1 MTVDD
6 PIAKDTA
13 PGTPTY
19 GLILQGPESTVCS
32 EAPAAPAAEGAYQSE
47 ADLEAGLIDIL
58 THQGYDRLYVEAE
71 AELVANLR
79 AKLEELNGIE
89 FTDAEWR
96 RFSSENVTN
105 PALTVI
111 DKTRRIQDDPV
122 VAFQRDDGSYK
133 NVYLLDRDHIHRN
146 RLQVMNQY
154 ETDEGTHKNR
164 YDVTVLVN
172 GLPLVHI
179 ELKRRGVRLRE
190 AFNQIERYQRESFWS
205 GSGLFEF
212 VQVFVISNGTS
223 TKYYG
228 NTVRWDHTHPKAG
241 RRGASSFEFT
251 SWWTDSRNRRIADLE
266 GFARTFL
273 AKGTLL
279 MVLTH
284 YCVLTAE
291 DEPKLLVMRPYQICA
306 TERILNRILVS
317 ELDRKR
323 LGTVDAGGYVW
334 HTTGSGKTLT
344 SFKCAQLASRME
356 GVDKVMFVVDRKDL
370 DYQTMKE
377 YNRFQKD
384 AVNGSADTRA
394 LDANLRDDTK
404 RICVT
409 TIQKLSVLIEKSAK
423 HPIYDKHV
431 VFIFDECHRSQF
443 GKMHKEIVRKFRYYH
458 LFGFTGTPIFAKNA
472 NMSGDPTLR
481 TTEQAF
487 GDRLH
492 SYTIVNAIDD
502 GNVLPFRVS
511 YYSTM
516 HAASELGDDQVE
528 GIDRAGALL
537 APERIMQN
545 ATYLLDH
552 YDQNTM
558 RKSDG
563 TGFTSILATD
573 GIPMA
578 RAYYEAIRERQDA
591 REQAG
596 TLKRRLKVAMIYSFA
611 ANGDDLAEGIIADET
626 MSTKGLSASD
636 REALDA
642 AIADYNAL
650 FGTSF
655 STDGKGFDNYYK
667 DVSMRLKKRELDM
680 LIVVDMFL
688 TGFDSKTLNTLWVD
702 KNLRMHGLI
711 QAFSRTNRILDSVKS
726 FGNIV
731 CFRDLSEN
739 VDEAL
744 ELFGDEEAGGIVLLK
759 PYAEYLSEYL
769 ELVDEIRERFMD
781 DEGRL
786 KLVGEAQQKAFV
798 GAFGALLRL
807 RNVLSVFDQFKDD
820 DVMSPRT
827 LQDLQSVY
835 LDLADEFK
843 RDAKADKADIVDDLV
858 FEIELIRQVEVNIDY
873 ILDLVMRARSGN
885 GEGRIAYD
893 KIKRAI
899 ATSPQLRDKAELIL
913 EFVNRMGITADGV
926 TETDDGDEDT
936 RRAKVDSAWLE
947 YVHKQVE
954 SELDVIIADE
964 HLKGEETRR
973 VVSYAFDAGGV
984 PETGTL
990 VQACLPRVSRFARGN
1005 AYGEQRHRVI
1015 ARLQAFYDK
1024 FKTLIRRYPASVE
1037 EDDYARDL

>member
-13 PGTPTY
+13 QETPTY
-19 GLILQGPESTVCS
+19 GLILQGPESTVCA
-32 EAPAAPAAEGAYQSE
+32 EAPTSPVAAEGAYQSE
-47 ADLEAGLIDIL
+47 ADLEAELIDIL
-58 THQGYDRLYVEAE
+58 TRQGYDRLRVDTEV
-71 AELVANLR
+71 ELVANLR
-79 AKLEELNGIE
+79 ARLEELNGIE
-89 FTDAEWR
+89 FTDAEWG

-154 ETDEGTHKNR
+154 EADAGAHRNR

-228 NTVRWDHTHPKAG
+228 NTVRWDHTHPRAG

-251 SWWTDSRNRRIADLE
+251 SWWTDSKNRRIADLE

-317 ELDRKR
+317 ELDKRR

-384 AVNGSADTRA
+384 AVNGSADTHA

-409 TIQKLSVLIEKSAK
+409 TIQKLSVLIEKNAR
-423 HPIYDKHV
+423 HPIYDRHV
-431 VFIFDECHRSQF
+431 VIIFDECHRSQF
-443 GKMHKEIVRKFRYYH
+443 GKMHKEIVRKFRCYH
-458 LFGFTGTPIFAKNA
+458 LFGFTGTPIFPKNS

-487 GDRLH
+487 GDSLH

-511 YYSTM
+511 YLSTM
-516 HAASELGDDQVE
+516 RAATELGDDQVE

-545 ATYLLDH
+545 ATYILDH
-552 YDQNTM
+552 YDQHTM
-558 RKSDG
+558 RKADG

-578 RAYYEAIRERQDA
+578 RAYYDALRERQDE
-591 REQAG
+591 RERAG
-596 TLKRRLKVAMIYSFA
+596 TLKRRLKVAMIYSYA
-611 ANGDDLAEGIIADET
+611 ANGDDLATGIISDES
-626 MSTKGLSASD
+626 MSPTGLSASD
-636 REALDA
+636 REALDS
-642 AIADYNAL
+642 AIEDYNAL

-655 STDGKGFDNYYK
+655 STDGAKFQNYYK
-667 DVSMRLKKRELDM
+667 DVSQRLKSRELDM
-680 LIVVDMFL
+680 IIVVDMFL

-711 QAFSRTNRILDSVKS
+711 QAFSRTNRILDSVKT

-731 CFRDLSEN
+731 CFRDLSAN

-769 ELVDEIRERFMD
+769 TLVDEIRERFMD

-786 KLVGEAQQKAFV
+786 ELLGEDQQKAFV

-807 RNVLSVFDQFKDD
+807 RNVLSVFDDFKRD
-820 DVMSPRT
+820 DVVSPRM
-827 LQDLQSVY
+827 LQDLQSTY
-835 LDLADEFK
+835 LDLADHFK
-843 RDAKADKADIVDDLV
+843 RVAKAEQVDIVDDLV

-873 ILDLVMRARSGN
+873 ILDLVTRARSGN
-885 GEGRIAYD
+885 GEDKVAYD
-893 KIKRAI
+893 KICRAI
-899 ATSPQLRDKAELIL
+899 ATSPQLRDKAELIM
-913 EFVNRMGITADGV
+913 EFVERMGVGSDGAAV
-926 TETDDGDEDT
+926 TDDGDEGT
-936 RRAKVDSAWLE
+936 RRSKVDGAWVS
-947 YVHKQVE
+947 YVREQVE
-954 SELDVIIADE
+954 KELEEIIASE
-964 HLKGEETRR
+964 RLKPDETRR

-990 VQACLPRVSRFARGN
+990 VQACLPKVSRFAKGN

-1015 ARLQAFYDK
+1015 ARLQAFYDM
-1024 FKTLIRRYPASVE
+1024 FKTLIRRYPVE
-1037 EDDYARDL
+1037 AEGGERGA

>member
-6 PIAKDTA
+6 PIAKDTV

-58 THQGYDRLYVEAE
+58 THQGYDRLYIETE

-273 AKGTLL
+273 SKGTLL

-317 ELDRKR
+317 ELDRRR

-377 YNRFQKD
+377 YNRFQRD

-409 TIQKLSVLIEKSAK
+409 TIQKLSVLIEKNAR
-423 HPIYDKHV
+423 HPIYDRHV

-443 GKMHKEIVRKFRYYH
+443 GKMHKEIVRKFKNYH

-516 HAASELGDDQVE
+516 KPAGDLGDDQVE
-528 GIDRAGALL
+528 AIDREGALL
-537 APERIMQN
+537 APERIMRN
-545 ATYLLDH
+545 ATYILDH

-558 RKSDG
+558 RKADG

-578 RAYYEAIRERQDA
+578 RAYYQALRERQDA
-591 REQAG
+591 REDAG

-611 ANGDDLAEGIIADET
+611 ANGDDLEAGIIADES
-626 MSTKGLSASD
+626 MSADGLSASD
-636 REALDA
+636 REALEA
-642 AIADYNAL
+642 AIADYNAT
-650 FGTSF
+650 FGTSY

-667 DVSMRLKKRELDM
+667 DVSKRLKARELDM

-711 QAFSRTNRILDSVKS
+711 QAFSRTNRILDSVKT

-731 CFRDLSEN
+731 CFRDLSAN
-739 VDEAL
+739 VDESL

-759 PYAEYLSEYL
+759 PYEEYLSEYL
-769 ELVDEIRERFMD
+769 EIVDEIRERFMD
-781 DEGRL
+781 DEGHL
-786 KLVGEAQQKAFV
+786 ALLGESQQKAFV

-807 RNVLSVFDQFKDD
+807 RNVLSVFDQFKAD
-820 DVMSPRT
+820 DVMSPRM
-827 LQDLQSVY
+827 LQDLQGTY
-835 LDLADEFK
+835 LDLADQFK
-843 RDAKADKADIVDDLV
+843 RDARAEQADIVDDLV

-885 GEGRIAYD
+885 GEDKVAYD

-913 EFVNRMGITADGV
+913 EFVERMGVTPEGA
-926 TETDDGDEDT
+926 TETDPGEEGA
-936 RRAKVDSAWLE
+936 RRSRVDAAWSD
-947 YVHKQVE
+947 YVREQVE
-954 SELDVIIADE
+954 SELDAIVADE
-964 HLKGEETRR
+964 HLRGDEVRR

-990 VQACLPRVSRFARGN
+990 VQACLPKVSRFAKGN

-1015 ARLQAFYDK
+1015 ARLQEFYDR
-1024 FKTLIRRYPASVE
+1024 FKTLIRRYPVEASHE
-1037 EDDYARDL
+1037 GD

>member
-58 THQGYDRLYVEAE
+58 THQGYDRFYVETE

-89 FTDAEWR
+89 FTDAEWK

-154 ETDEGTHKNR
+154 EADEGTHKSR

-273 AKGTLL
+273 SKGTLL

-317 ELDRKR
+317 ELDKRR

-409 TIQKLSVLIEKSAK
+409 TIQKLSVLIEKNAR
-423 HPIYDKHV
+423 HPIYDRHV

-443 GKMHKEIVRKFRYYH
+443 GKMHKEIVRKFKNYH

-502 GNVLPFRVS
+502 GNVLPFHVS
-511 YYSTM
+511 YLQTM
-516 HAASELGDDQVE
+516 RAKDGLRDDQVQAIDTE
-528 GIDRAGALL
+528 GAITSFS
-537 APERIMQN
+537 RILGN
-545 ATYLLDH
+545 AEYILDH
-552 YDQNTM
+552 YDQHTM
-558 RKSDG
+558 RQASG
-563 TGFTSILATD
+563 TGFTSLLATES
-573 GIPMA
+573 IPAA
-578 RAYYEAIRERQDA
+578 RRYYAALKQLQETRSERGEL
-591 REQAG
+591 RHP
-596 TLKRRLKVAMIYSFA
+596 LKIAMIYSYA
-611 ANGDDLAEGIIADET
+611 PNGDDLATGIIADES
-626 MSTKGLSASD
+626 MDAGQLDASD
-636 REALDA
+636 REALEV
-642 AIADYNAL
+642 AIEDYNAM

-655 STDGKGFDNYYK
+655 STDGAKFQNYYK
-667 DVSMRLKKRELDM
+667 DVSQRLKSRELDM
-680 LIVVDMFL
+680 LVVVDMFL

-711 QAFSRTNRILDSVKS
+711 QAFSRTNRILDSVKA

-731 CFRDLSEN
+731 CFRDLSDE
-739 VDEAL
+739 VDDAL
-744 ELFGDEEAGGIVLLK
+744 ELFGDENAGGIVILK
-759 PYAEYLSEYL
+759 SYQEYLSDYMTLLEEIEKKYL
-769 ELVDEIRERFMD
+769 SEDGALCIF
-781 DEGRL
+781 
-786 KLVGEAQQKAFV
+786 GEAAEKGFV

-807 RNVLSVFDQFKDD
+807 RNVLSVFDDFPKDD
-820 DVMSPRT
+820 VLSPRL
-827 LQDLQSVY
+827 LQDMQSTY
-835 LDLADEFK
+835 LDIADK
-843 RDAKADKADIVDDLV
+843 LKAKAKAEKVDIVDDLV
-858 FEIELIRQVEVNIDY
+858 FEIELIKQVEVNIDY
-873 ILDLVMRARSGN
+873 ILELVMQARGGN
-885 GEGRIAYD
+885 GEDKVAYD
-893 KIKRAI
+893 KITRAI
-899 ATSPQLRDKAELIL
+899 ATSPQLRDKAELII
-913 EFVNRMGITADGV
+913 EFVERMGVTADGV
-926 TETDDGDEDT
+926 
-936 RRAKVDSAWLE
+936 
-947 YVHKQVE
+947 
-954 SELDVIIADE
+954 SELDEGAEAARRSKVDAEWTSYVRERVERELNAIIAE
-964 HLKGEETRR
+964 EKLKPEETRR

-990 VQACLPRVSRFARGN
+990 VQSCLPKVSRFAKGN

-1015 ARLQAFYDK
+1015 SRLQVFYEK
-1024 FKTLIRRYPASVE
+1024 FRTLIRRYPVQA
-1037 EDDYARDL
+1037 EDGVSS

>member
-13 PGTPTY
+13 PGAPTY
-19 GLILQGPESTVCS
+19 GLILQGPESTVCA
-32 EAPAAPAAEGAYQSE
+32 EAPAAPVADGAYQSE
-47 ADLEAGLIDIL
+47 AELEDELIDIL
-58 THQGYDRLYVEAE
+58 THQGYGRLFVDSEA
-71 AELVANLR
+71 ALVANLR
-79 AKLEELNGIE
+79 ERIEELNGIE
-89 FTDAEWR
+89 FTDAEWG

-105 PALTVI
+105 PALTVV

-122 VAFQRDDGSYK
+122 VAFERDDGSYK

-146 RLQVMNQY
+146 RVQVMNQY
-154 ETDEGTHKNR
+154 EADAGAHKNR
-164 YDVTVLVN
+164 YDVTILVN

-212 VQVFVISNGTS
+212 VQVFVISNGTH

-228 NTVRWDHTHPKAG
+228 NTVRWDHTHPRAG

-251 SWWTDSRNRRIADLE
+251 SWWTDSKNRRIADLE

-273 AKGTLL
+273 TKGTLL

-306 TERILNRILVS
+306 TERILNRTLVS
-317 ELDRKR
+317 ELDKRR

-394 LDANLRDDTK
+394 LDANLRDDTR

-409 TIQKLSVLIEKSAK
+409 TIQKLSVLIEKNAK

-431 VFIFDECHRSQF
+431 VIIFDECHRSQF

-458 LFGFTGTPIFAKNA
+458 LFGFTGTPIFPKNS

-487 GDRLH
+487 GDSLH

-511 YYSTM
+511 YLSTM
-516 HAASELGDDQVE
+516 RAARDLGDDQVE

-578 RAYYEAIRERQDA
+578 RAYYDAIRERQDA

-611 ANGDDLAEGIIADET
+611 ANGDDVAEGIIADET
-626 MSTKGLSASD
+626 MSAKGLSASD

-667 DVSMRLKKRELDM
+667 DVSMRLKSRELDM
-680 LIVVDMFL
+680 LVVVDMFL

-711 QAFSRTNRILDSVKS
+711 QAFSRTNRILDSVKT

-731 CFRDLSEN
+731 CFRDLSAN

-769 ELVDEIRERFMD
+769 TLVDEIRERFMD

-786 KLVGEAQQKAFV
+786 ELLGEDQQKAFV

-807 RNVLSVFDQFKDD
+807 RNVLAVFDDFKRD
-820 DVMSPRT
+820 DVVSPRM
-827 LQDLQSVY
+827 LQDLQSTY
-835 LDLADEFK
+835 LDLADHFK
-843 RDAKADKADIVDDLV
+843 RVAKAEQVDIVDDLV

-873 ILDLVMRARSGN
+873 ILDLVTRARSGN
-885 GEGRIAYD
+885 GEDKVAYD
-893 KIKRAI
+893 KICRAI
-899 ATSPQLRDKAELIL
+899 ATSPQLRDKAELIM
-913 EFVNRMGITADGV
+913 EFVERMGVGSDGAAV
-926 TETDDGDEDT
+926 TDDGDEGT
-936 RRAKVDSAWLE
+936 RRSKVDGAWVS
-947 YVHKQVE
+947 YVREQVE
-954 SELDVIIADE
+954 KELEEIIASE
-964 HLKGEETRR
+964 RLKPDETRR

-990 VQACLPRVSRFARGN
+990 VQACLPKVSRFAKGN

-1015 ARLQAFYDK
+1015 ARLQAFYDM
-1024 FKTLIRRYPASVE
+1024 FKTLIRRYPVE
-1037 EDDYARDL
+1037 AEDDERGA

>member
-1 MTVDD
+1 MAVDD
-6 PIAKDTA
+6 PIAKDTV
-13 PGTPTY
+13 PGAPTY

-32 EAPAAPAAEGAYQSE
+32 EVPAAPVVDGAYQSE
-47 ADLEAGLIDIL
+47 AELEKSLISIL
-58 THQGYDRLYVEAE
+58 TSQGYDRLHVDSE

-79 AKLEELNGIE
+79 CKIEELNGIE
-89 FTDAEWR
+89 FTDAEWK
-96 RFSSENVTN
+96 RFSSENITN

-122 VAFQRDDGSYK
+122 IAFEREDGSYK
-133 NVYLLDRDHIHRN
+133 NIYLLDRDHIHRN

-154 ETDEGTHKNR
+154 EANEGTHKNR
-164 YDVTVLVN
+164 YDVTILVN

-205 GSGLFEF
+205 GSGLYEF

-266 GFARTFL
+266 SFAQTFL
-273 AKGTLL
+273 SKGTLL
-279 MVLTH
+279 MVLMH

-306 TERILNRILVS
+306 TERILNRILIS
-317 ELDRKR
+317 ELDKKR

-344 SFKCAQLASRME
+344 SFKCAQLASKME

-384 AVNGSADTRA
+384 AVNGSADTKA

-409 TIQKLSVLIEKSAK
+409 TIQKLSVLIEKNAK
-423 HPIYDKHV
+423 HPIYDRHV

-443 GKMHKEIVRKFRYYH
+443 GKMHRDIVKKFKYYH

-511 YYSTM
+511 YLSTM
-516 HAASELGDDQVE
+516 HAAGELDDEQVQT
-528 GIDRAGALL
+528 IDREGALT
-537 APERIMQN
+537 ASERIRRN
-545 ATYLLDH
+545 AVYILDH

-558 RKSDG
+558 RRADG

-578 RAYYEAIRERQDA
+578 RAYYDAIRELQDERSA
-591 REQAG
+591 SDPRC
-596 TLKRRLKVAMIYSFA
+596 RRLKVAMIYSFA
-611 ANGDDLAEGIIADET
+611 ANGDELAEGIIADES
-626 MSTKGLSASD
+626 MSTDGLTVSD
-636 REALDA
+636 REALEA
-642 AIADYNAL
+642 AIADYNAM
-650 FGTSF
+650 FGTPY

-667 DVSMRLKKRELDM
+667 DVSKRLKSRDLDM

-711 QAFSRTNRILDSVKS
+711 QAFSRTNRILDSVKT

-731 CFRDLSEN
+731 CFRDLSAN
-739 VDEAL
+739 VDESL

-759 PYAEYLSEYL
+759 PYAEYLAEYMGV
-769 ELVDEIRERFMD
+769 VDEIRERFMD
-781 DEGRL
+781 ESGAL
-786 KLVGEAQQKAFV
+786 SLVGEDRQKAFV

-807 RNVLSVFDQFKDD
+807 RNVLSVFDQFKTD
-820 DVMSPRT
+820 DVVSPRM
-827 LQDLQSVY
+827 LQDLQSTY
-835 LDLADEFK
+835 LDLADQFR
-843 RDAKADKADIVDDLV
+843 RDSRAEKADIVDDLV

-873 ILDLVMRARSGN
+873 ILTLVTEAHDSN
-885 GEGRIAYD
+885 GDDKVALD

-899 ATSPQLRDKAELIL
+899 WTSPQLRDKAELIL
-913 EFVNRMGITADGV
+913 EFVSEMGLGGEGATGADAPRRGSRAEV
-926 TETDDGDEDT
+926 DMAWSSYLRDRVEIEIDSIVHDEN
-936 RRAKVDSAWLE
+936 
-947 YVHKQVE
+947 
-954 SELDVIIADE
+954 
-964 HLKGEETRR
+964 LKPDETRR
-973 VVSYAFDAGGV
+973 VVAYAFDSGGV

-990 VQACLPRVSRFARGN
+990 VQACLPKMSRFAKDG
-1005 AYGEQRHRVI
+1005 AYAERRHRVI
-1015 ARLQAFYDK
+1015 ERLQAFYDR
-1024 FKTLIRRYPASVE
+1024 FRTLVRRYPIII
-1037 EDDYARDL
+1037 EDDAA

>member
-6 PIAKDTA
+6 PIAKDA
-13 PGTPTY
+13 VPKALTY
-19 GLILQGPESTVCS
+19 GLILQGPESTVCA
-32 EAPAAPAAEGAYQSE
+32 EAPVSPAADGAYQSE
-47 ADLEAGLIDIL
+47 AMLEQELIDIL
-58 THQGYDRLYVEAE
+58 VSQGYERLNVNSEA
-71 AELVANLR
+71 ALVANLR
-79 AKLEELNGIE
+79 AKIEELNGIR
-89 FTDAEWR
+89 FTDAEWK
-96 RFSSENVTN
+96 RFSSENITN
-105 PALTVI
+105 PALTVT

-122 VAFQRDDGSYK
+122 IAFQRDDGSYK
-133 NVYLLDRDHIHRN
+133 NVYLIDRDHIHKN

-154 ETDEGTHKNR
+154 EANEGAHKNR
-164 YDVTVLVN
+164 YDVTILVN

-212 VQVFVISNGTS
+212 VQVFAISNGTS

-241 RRGASSFEFT
+241 RKGASSFEFT
-251 SWWTDSRNRRIADLE
+251 SWWTDSKNRRIADLE

-273 AKGTLL
+273 LRGTLL

-317 ELDRKR
+317 ELDRRR
-323 LGTVDAGGYVW
+323 LGTIDAGGYVW

-423 HPIYDKHV
+423 HPIYDRHV

-443 GKMHKEIVRKFRYYH
+443 GKMHKDIVKKFKNYH

-472 NMSGDPTLR
+472 SMSGDPTLR

-511 YYSTM
+511 YLSTM
-516 HAASELGDDQVE
+516 KSAHGDDGQQVE
-528 GIDRAGALL
+528 AIDREGALTSF
-537 APERIMQN
+537 ARIINN
-545 ATYLLDH
+545 AEYIIDH
-552 YDQNTM
+552 YAQHTK

-563 TGFTSILATD
+563 TGFTSILATES
-573 GIPMA
+573 IPA
-578 RAYYEAIRERQDA
+578 AKRYYAALKQIQQTRAERG
-591 REQAG
+591 E
-596 TLKRRLKVAMIYSFA
+596 LKGKPLKIAMIYSYA
-611 ANGDDLAEGIIADET
+611 PNGDDLATGIIADESMET
-626 MSTKGLSASD
+626 AQLDASD
-636 REALDA
+636 REALEA
-642 AIADYNAL
+642 AIEDYNAM
-650 FGTSF
+650 FDMSF
-655 STDGKGFDNYYK
+655 STDGAKFQSYYK
-667 DVSMRLKKRELDM
+667 DVSQRLKKRELDM

-688 TGFDSKTLNTLWVD
+688 TGFDSPTLNTLWVD
-702 KNLRMHGLI
+702 KNLKMHGLL

-731 CFRDLSEN
+731 CFRDLSHQ
-739 VDEAL
+739 VDDAL
-744 ELFGDEEAGGIVLLK
+744 ELFGDEAAGGIVVLK
-759 PYAEYLSEYL
+759 SYAEYMSDYLSTLDEIQTRFIGADGKL
-769 ELVDEIRERFMD
+769 ELV
-781 DEGRL
+781 
-786 KLVGEAQQKAFV
+786 GETAEKAFV

-807 RNVLSVFDQFKDD
+807 RNVLSVFDDFAADD
-820 DVMSPRT
+820 PLSALK
-827 LQDLQSVY
+827 LQDWQSTY
-835 LDLADEFK
+835 LDLADEY
-843 RDAKADKADIVDDLV
+843 RRRAKADAVDIVDDLV
-858 FEIELIRQVEVNIDY
+858 FEIELIRQVEVDIDY
-873 ILDLVMRARSGN
+873 ILGLVAKARGGN
-885 GEGRIAYD
+885 GED
-893 KIKRAI
+893 KIALDKIYRAI
-899 ATSPQLRDKAELIL
+899 WTSPQLRDKAELIEAFL
-913 EFVNRMGITADGV
+913 EHMGLAGGHAAEV
-926 TETDDGDEDT
+926 EGGTEEE
-936 RRAKVDSAWLE
+936 RRAHVDAEWAAHVDRE
-947 YVHKQVE
+947 MTR
-954 SELDVIIADE
+954 ELDSIVAEENLDPEKVRDVI
-964 HLKGEETRR
+964 
-973 VVSYAFDAGGV
+973 SYAFEAGGV
-984 PETGTL
+984 PESGTM
-990 VQACLPRVSRFARGN
+990 VQACLPKMSRFAKGN
-1005 AYGEQRHRVI
+1005 AYSEKRSRVI
-1015 ARLQAFYDK
+1015 ARLQDFYDK
-1024 FKTLIRRYPASVE
+1024 FRTLVRRWPVE
-1037 EDDYARDL
+1037 R

>member
-13 PGTPTY
+13 LGAPTY
-19 GLILQGPESTVCS
+19 GLILQGPESTVCA
-32 EAPAAPAAEGAYQSE
+32 EAPASPVADGAYQSE
-47 ADLEAGLIDIL
+47 AELEAGLIGIL
-58 THQGYDRLYVEAE
+58 THQGYGRLYVDSEA
-71 AELVANLR
+71 ALVANLR
-79 AKLEELNGIE
+79 ERIEELNGIE

-96 RFSSENVTN
+96 RFSSENITN

-122 VAFQRDDGSYK
+122 IAFERDAGSYK

-146 RLQVMNQY
+146 RVQVMNQY
-154 ETDEGTHKNR
+154 EADSGAHKNR
-164 YDVTVLVN
+164 YDVTILVN

-212 VQVFVISNGTS
+212 VQVFVISNGTH

-251 SWWTDSRNRRIADLE
+251 SWWTDSKNRRIADLE

-317 ELDRKR
+317 ELDRRR

-409 TIQKLSVLIEKSAK
+409 TIQKLSVLIEKNAK

-431 VFIFDECHRSQF
+431 VIIFDECHRSQF

-458 LFGFTGTPIFAKNA
+458 LFGFTGTPIFPKNS

-487 GDRLH
+487 GDSLH

-511 YYSTM
+511 YLSTM
-516 HAASELGDDQVE
+516 RAARDLGDDQVE

-545 ATYLLDH
+545 ATYILDH
-552 YDQNTM
+552 YDQHTM
-558 RKSDG
+558 RKADG

-578 RAYYEAIRERQDA
+578 RAYYDALRERQDE
-591 REQAG
+591 RERAG
-596 TLKRRLKVAMIYSFA
+596 TLKRRLKVAMIYSYA
-611 ANGDDLAEGIIADET
+611 ANGDDLATGIISDES
-626 MSTKGLSASD
+626 MSPTGLSASD
-636 REALDA
+636 REALDS
-642 AIADYNAL
+642 AIEDYNAL

-655 STDGKGFDNYYK
+655 STDGAKFQNYYK
-667 DVSMRLKKRELDM
+667 DVSQRLKSREVDM
-680 LIVVDMFL
+680 IIVVDMFL

-711 QAFSRTNRILDSVKS
+711 QAFSRTNRILDSVKT

-731 CFRDLSEN
+731 CFRDLSAN

-769 ELVDEIRERFMD
+769 TLVDEIRERFMD

-786 KLVGEAQQKAFV
+786 ELLGEDQQKAFV

-807 RNVLSVFDQFKDD
+807 RNVLSVFDDFKRD
-820 DVMSPRT
+820 DVVSPRM
-827 LQDLQSVY
+827 LQNLQSTY
-835 LDLADEFK
+835 LDLADHFK
-843 RDAKADKADIVDDLV
+843 RVAKAEQVDIVDDLV

-873 ILDLVMRARSGN
+873 ILDLVTRARSGN
-885 GEGRIAYD
+885 GEDKVAYD
-893 KIKRAI
+893 KICRAI
-899 ATSPQLRDKAELIL
+899 ATSPQLRDKAELIM
-913 EFVNRMGITADGV
+913 EFVERMGVGSDGAAV
-926 TETDDGDEDT
+926 TDDGDEGT
-936 RRAKVDSAWLE
+936 RRSKVDGAWVS
-947 YVHKQVE
+947 YVREQVE
-954 SELDVIIADE
+954 KELEEIIASE
-964 HLKGEETRR
+964 RLKPDETRR

-990 VQACLPRVSRFARGN
+990 VQACLPKVSRFAKGN

-1015 ARLQAFYDK
+1015 ARLQAFYDM
-1024 FKTLIRRYPASVE
+1024 FKTLIRRYPVE
-1037 EDDYARDL
+1037 AEGDERGA

>member
-1 MTVDD
+1 MTVNDSID
-6 PIAKDTA
+6 KECVS
-13 PGTPTY
+13 GSPTY
-19 GLILQGPESTVCS
+19 GLILQGPESTVCA
-32 EAPAAPAAEGAYQSE
+32 EAPAAPVADGAYQSE
-47 ADLEAGLIDIL
+47 AELEEELIDIL
-58 THQGYDRLYVEAE
+58 THQGYGRLYVDSE

-89 FTDAEWR
+89 FTDAEWK

-122 VAFQRDDGSYK
+122 IAFQRDDGSYK

-273 AKGTLL
+273 SKGTLL

-317 ELDRKR
+317 ELDKRR

-377 YNRFQKD
+377 YNRFEKD

-409 TIQKLSVLIEKSAK
+409 TIQKLSVLIEKNSR
-423 HPIYDKHV
+423 HPIYDRHV

-443 GKMHKEIVRKFRYYH
+443 GKMHKEIVKKFKNYH

-511 YYSTM
+511 YLQTM
-516 HAASELGDDQVE
+516 RAKKGLRDDQVQA
-528 GIDRAGALL
+528 IDTEGALTSFS
-537 APERIMQN
+537 RILGN
-545 ATYLLDH
+545 AEYILDH
-552 YDQNTM
+552 YDQHTM
-558 RKSDG
+558 RRASG
-563 TGFTSILATD
+563 TGFNSLLATES
-573 GIPMA
+573 IPAA
-578 RAYYEAIRERQDA
+578 RRYYAALKQLQETRTERG
-591 REQAG
+591 E
-596 TLKRRLKVAMIYSFA
+596 LKHPLKIAMIYSYA
-611 ANGDDLAEGIIADET
+611 PNGDDLATGIIADES
-626 MSTKGLSASD
+626 MDAGQLDASD
-636 REALDA
+636 REALEV
-642 AIADYNAL
+642 AIEDYNAM

-655 STDGKGFDNYYK
+655 STDGAKFQNYYK
-667 DVSMRLKKRELDM
+667 DVSQRLKSRELDM
-680 LIVVDMFL
+680 LVVVDMFL

-711 QAFSRTNRILDSVKS
+711 QAFSRTNRILDSVKA

-731 CFRDLSEN
+731 CFRDLSDE
-739 VDEAL
+739 VDDAL
-744 ELFGDEEAGGIVLLK
+744 ELFGDESAGGIVILK
-759 PYAEYLSEYL
+759 SYQEYLSDYMTLLEEIEKKYL
-769 ELVDEIRERFMD
+769 SEDGVLCIF
-781 DEGRL
+781 
-786 KLVGEAQQKAFV
+786 GEAAEKGFV

-807 RNVLSVFDQFKDD
+807 RNVLSVFDDFPKDD
-820 DVMSPRT
+820 VLGPRL
-827 LQDLQSVY
+827 LQDMQSTY
-835 LDLADEFK
+835 LDIADK
-843 RDAKADKADIVDDLV
+843 LKARAKAEKVDIVDDLV
-858 FEIELIRQVEVNIDY
+858 FEIELIKQVEVNIDY
-873 ILDLVMRARSGN
+873 ILELVMQARGGN
-885 GEGRIAYD
+885 GEDKVAYD
-893 KIKRAI
+893 KITRAI
-899 ATSPQLRDKAELIL
+899 ATSPQLRDKAELIM
-913 EFVNRMGITADGV
+913 EFVERMGVTADGV
-926 TETDDGDEDT
+926 NETDEGAEAA
-936 RRAKVDSAWLE
+936 RRSKVDAEWTS
-947 YVHKQVE
+947 YVRERVE
-954 SELDVIIADE
+954 RELNAIIAE
-964 HLKGEETRR
+964 EKLKPDETRR

-990 VQACLPRVSRFARGN
+990 VQACLPKLSRFAKGN
-1005 AYGEQRHRVI
+1005 VYGEQRHRVI
-1015 ARLQAFYDK
+1015 SRLQEFYEK
-1024 FKTLIRRYPASVE
+1024 FRTLIRRYPVQAEDEASS
-1037 EDDYARDL
+1037 

>member
-32 EAPAAPAAEGAYQSE
+32 EAPAAPAVEGAYQSE

-58 THQGYDRLYVEAE
+58 THQGYDRLYVDTE

-89 FTDAEWR
+89 FTDAEWK

-223 TKYYG
+223 AKYYG

-273 AKGTLL
+273 SKGTLL

-317 ELDRKR
+317 ELDKRR

-377 YNRFQKD
+377 
-384 AVNGSADTRA
+384 
-394 LDANLRDDTK
+394 
-404 RICVT
+404 C
-409 TIQKLSVLIEKSAK
+409 
-423 HPIYDKHV
+423 
-431 VFIFDECHRSQF
+431 
-443 GKMHKEIVRKFRYYH
+443 
-458 LFGFTGTPIFAKNA
+458 
-472 NMSGDPTLR
+472 
-481 TTEQAF
+481 
-487 GDRLH
+487 
-492 SYTIVNAIDD
+492 
-502 GNVLPFRVS
+502 
-511 YYSTM
+511 
-516 HAASELGDDQVE
+516 
-528 GIDRAGALL
+528 
-537 APERIMQN
+537 
-545 ATYLLDH
+545 
-552 YDQNTM
+552 
-558 RKSDG
+558 
-563 TGFTSILATD
+563 
-573 GIPMA
+573 
-578 RAYYEAIRERQDA
+578 
-591 REQAG
+591 
-596 TLKRRLKVAMIYSFA
+596 
-611 ANGDDLAEGIIADET
+611 
-626 MSTKGLSASD
+626 
-636 REALDA
+636 
-642 AIADYNAL
+642 
-650 FGTSF
+650 
-655 STDGKGFDNYYK
+655 
-667 DVSMRLKKRELDM
+667 
-680 LIVVDMFL
+680 
-688 TGFDSKTLNTLWVD
+688 
-702 KNLRMHGLI
+702 
-711 QAFSRTNRILDSVKS
+711 
-726 FGNIV
+726 
-731 CFRDLSEN
+731 
-739 VDEAL
+739 
-744 ELFGDEEAGGIVLLK
+744 
-759 PYAEYLSEYL
+759 
-769 ELVDEIRERFMD
+769 
-781 DEGRL
+781 
-786 KLVGEAQQKAFV
+786 
-798 GAFGALLRL
+798 
-807 RNVLSVFDQFKDD
+807 
-820 DVMSPRT
+820 
-827 LQDLQSVY
+827 
-835 LDLADEFK
+835 
-843 RDAKADKADIVDDLV
+843 
-858 FEIELIRQVEVNIDY
+858 
-873 ILDLVMRARSGN
+873 
-885 GEGRIAYD
+885 
-893 KIKRAI
+893 
-899 ATSPQLRDKAELIL
+899 
-913 EFVNRMGITADGV
+913 
-926 TETDDGDEDT
+926 
-936 RRAKVDSAWLE
+936 
-947 YVHKQVE
+947 
-954 SELDVIIADE
+954 
-964 HLKGEETRR
+964 
-973 VVSYAFDAGGV
+973 
-984 PETGTL
+984 
-990 VQACLPRVSRFARGN
+990 
-1005 AYGEQRHRVI
+1005 
-1015 ARLQAFYDK
+1015 
-1024 FKTLIRRYPASVE
+1024 
-1037 EDDYARDL
+1037 